1 MCKNCKCHK
10 SQEIITR
17 EDLALSLHALGDSDL
32 STNEILG
39 YLKGMLQARDQDVKA
54 AEAEKATDDLRNNFL
69 SELRELFADYSL
81 RRTFNGFTVSNESWQ
96 ANPNELV
103 VASVDDETVARLWA
117 D

>member
-1 MCKNCKCHK
+1 
-10 SQEIITR
+10 
-17 EDLALSLHALGDSDL
+17 
-32 STNEILG
+32 
-39 YLKGMLQARDQDVKA
+39 
-54 AEAEKATDDLRNNFL
+54 LRNNFL